1 MQALSIALPNVGE
14 HPVQVAR
21 GLLPLL
27 AEHAEQCEREGRV
40 AGPVIDAIRRAGLFK
55 MMFPKRAGGVGHKLI
70 THLETVAELGKA
82 CPGTAWAFSLL
93 SSVTAAVASMP
104 GDIPKQ
110 VFATGDELA
119 CSVAAQTGTA
129 EPSLSGY
136 KVSGRWGYG
145 SGCLHADWAL
155 NGVRVVDADG
165 VLVDVGFALLSL
177 KHPQVKIETTWHVAG
192 VAGSGSN
199 TIVADEVPVPA
210 GLILRFSQ
218 LRRNL
223 ANDPLALAALE
234 PRDKWPVEP
243 LFPLAVIGSMFG
255 AAEAV
260 LERVSGRVKT
270 QPVIGWKYPTQS
282 DSQIFVG
289 EIGTAAMEIDSAWLH
304 VRRAAAEIDETAQQR
319 PLDGF
324 EKARI
329 QADCGYAMSLLRRA
343 AERLMDVAGPSGFA
357 LANPLQRFWRD
368 LSFGSRHTALNTRLG
383 LELYGRARL
392 GLDSNFNLLSDIK
405 PATH

>member
-1 MQALSIALPNVGE
+1 
-14 HPVQVAR
+14 
-21 GLLPLL
+21 
-27 AEHAEQCEREGRV
+27 
-40 AGPVIDAIRRAGLFK
+40 
-55 MMFPKRAGGVGHKLI
+55 
-70 THLETVAELGKA
+70 
-82 CPGTAWAFSLL
+82 
-93 SSVTAAVASMP
+93 MP